1 METIPSRLPF
11 HGPTRRV
18 AARPS
23 WLEPRAAD
31 PHALRIERI
40 LAILRCPLAA
50 LGLVSILI
58 YPSDSHLL
66 PMATRL
72 LVVYL
77 ASAAGV
83 VIYLSGVRALP
94 VPLPYLLHA
103 ADIFMAV
110 AVPLFLG
117 IFSPISV
124 SLIYPLLAGA
134 YRWGVVGA
142 LVTTMVTEL
151 SVVAYALLVTD
162 TGLLGR
168 PGSEMTTLLLHAI
181 SIPVVG
187 GLAGY
192 LVHVEKQRE
201 REAID
206 LVTVLRS
213 ARMSGEFDQTVALA
227 LGALIKMFGASQ
239 VVLVVSDP
247 KSDATFLW
255 RSEATGDGLPTHEQ
269 LELRPEQRPDYFFDL
284 GAAVCCYI
292 DRKRRHIRMLVASG
306 RRIHIE
312 RVRRTP
318 HGFLRRHPF
327 NRMVCVVLKSTDTWS
342 GRLFVLEPRR
352 RLRWQATAQQ
362 AMTICSELDP
372 DIESLYRVHH
382 LRVRAQAVERAR
394 IARELHD
401 GVTQSLLG
409 LELVIAVLRRR
420 ILQEAPALDHDLL
433 HIHDLV
439 RENIIGLREV
449 TESGHLVE
457 TMSGNL
463 LADLEEIVD
472 RFQRHS
478 GIMAKFVS
486 DGRQVALTRH
496 RHGELARLV
505 HEALVNV
512 RKHSGAHRVIV
523 RSTVADRLWIVS
535 LEDDGR
541 GFPFGGRRTQME
553 LDRHREGPR
562 TVIERA
568 RRLGAEVAVES
579 RPGCGSRV
587 EIVLRLPVE

>member
-18 AARPS
+18 AARHS

-31 PHALRIERI
+31 PNALRIERI
-40 LAILRCPLAA
+40 LAVLRCPLAA
-50 LGLVSILI
+50 LGLVAILI

-117 IFSPISV
+117 IFNPISIL
-124 SLIYPLLAGA
+124 LIYPLLAGA
-134 YRWGVVGA
+134 YRWGVGGA
-142 LVTTMVTEL
+142 LVTTMLTEL

-213 ARMSGEFDQTVALA
+213 ARTSGEFDQTVALA
-227 LGALIKMFGASQ
+227 LGAFLKMFGASQ
-239 VVLVVSDP
+239 IVLVVSDR
-247 KSDATFLW
+247 KSGATFLW
-255 RSEATGDGLPTHEQ
+255 RSEAGDGALPTNEH

-284 GAAVCCYI
+284 RDAACCYI
-292 DRKRRHIRMLVASG
+292 DRHRREARMLDASG
-306 RRIHIE
+306 RRIQPE
-312 RVRRTP
+312 RMRRAP

-327 NRMVCVVLKSTDTWS
+327 NRLVCVVLKSKDTWS

-352 RLRWQATAQQ
+352 RLTWQATAQD
-362 AMTICSELDP
+362 AIRICRELEP
-372 DIESLYRVHH
+372 DIAWLYRVHH
-382 LRVRAQAVERAR
+382 LRARAQALERTR
-394 IARELHD
+394 LARELHD

-409 LELVIAVLRRR
+409 LEMMIAVLRRR
-420 ILQEAPALDHDLL
+420 ILQEAPALDRDLL

-449 TESGHLVE
+449 TESGHLFE

-486 DGRQVALTRH
+486 DGRQVSLTQH
-496 RHGELARLV
+496 RHGEVARLV
-505 HEALVNV
+505 HEGLVNV
-512 RKHSGAHRVIV
+512 RKHSGAHRVVV

-541 GFPFGGRRTQME
+541 GFPFGGRKTQRE

-568 RRLGAEVAVES
+568 RRIGAEVAVES

-587 EIVLRLPVE
+587 EIVLRLPLE